1 MCCDVC
7 CLIFFL
13 GSNRMSNVNIPSNS
27 RHFAQVQ
34 ATGYSPA
41 LLRKKNSNAASNPG
55 RILGWMTEPGAPS
68 AAQAHKDRD
77 FTASR
82 EAATFQHDRQSS
94 NGPQS
99 ILVRPDSHKSNTDKV
114 N

>member
-1 MCCDVC
+1 
-7 CLIFFL
+7 
-13 GSNRMSNVNIPSNS
+13 MSNVNIPSNS

-41 LLRKKNSNAASNPG
+41 LLRKKTSNSG
-55 RILGWMTEPGAPS
+55 RILGWLTEPAAPS

-77 FTASR
+77 FAASH
-82 EAATFQHDRQSS
+82 EAAFQHDRQSS

-99 ILVRPDSHKSNTDKV
+99 ILVRPDSHKNNIDKV
-114 N
+114 H